1 MKIYRYEILRDGELE
16 KLCRDINTIFK
27 DNVYGEVV
35 AVSDYG
41 KIFINF
47 QWQWCLCSPFE
58 LNDCQI
64 EKFKKFFLENY
75 KKKII

>member
-1 MKIYRYEILRDGELE
+1 MKIYRYEILKDGKLE
-16 KLCRDINTIFK
+16 KLCRYINTIIK
-27 DNVYGEVV
+27 DDVSKEFM

-58 LNDCQI
+58 LNDCQV
-64 EKFKKFFLENY
+64 EKLERFFLENY

>member
-1 MKIYRYEILRDGELE
+1 MKIYRYEIHRDGELE
-16 KLCRDINTIFK
+16 KLCRNINAILK
-27 DNVYGEVV
+27 DDFSRELM

-47 QWQWCLCSPFE
+47 QWQWYLCSPFE
-58 LNDCQI
+58 LNDCQV
-64 EKFKKFFLENY
+64 EKFKKFCLENY

>member
-16 KLCRDINTIFK
+16 KRCRNINIIFE
-27 DNVYGEVV
+27 DNFSGEFM

-58 LNDCQI
+58 LNDCQV
-64 EKFKKFFLENY
+64 EKFKKFCFENH